1 MRCTFKKKFERKLNQ
16 NLKNILRH
24 EFSRQFKYTVSKTN
38 IKNKARRDTSF
49 RDKPKL

>member
-1 MRCTFKKKFERKLNQ
+1 MRFTFKKKNERKFNQ

-38 IKNKARRDTSF
+38 IKNKARPDSSF